1 MKFVLWHAVA
11 LMKFLY
17 TYILQLSS
25 CNDFI
30 FIKFMMNFKIYF

>member
-11 LMKFLY
+11 LKKIFIYLY
-17 TYILQLSS
+17 IALSS